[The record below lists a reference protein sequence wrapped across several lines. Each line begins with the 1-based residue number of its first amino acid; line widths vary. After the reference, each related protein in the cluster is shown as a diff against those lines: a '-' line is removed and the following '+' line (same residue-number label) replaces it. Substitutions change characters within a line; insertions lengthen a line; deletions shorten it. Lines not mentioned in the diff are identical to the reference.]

1 MKIVAFKTRKPK
13 PYNYKPLFYDKKKEE
28 MEKRLKQLT
37 DPGEASTERLRMRI
51 QDSWRTRDA
60 TNRSLSGKT
69 FVVYILIAL
78 AILYFVFLY

>member
-28 MEKRLKQLT
+28 MEKRLQQLT

-51 QDSWRTRDA
+51 KDSWRSRDA

-69 FVVYILIAL
+69 FVVYILVAL